1 MLIAKKPAKQGLS
14 IIIVGCGK
22 VGLTL
27 IEQLVKEGHDITIID
42 QNAKKVQEVANTYDV
57 MGITGNGASHRV
69 QMDAG
74 IASANLL
81 IAVTE
86 SDELNLLCCT
96 VANQVANCSTIAR
109 VRTPDYSGEAAY
121 LRDKL
126 GLAMIINPE
135 LEAAKEISRILYLP
149 TALEVNSFAHGQAEL
164 IKIQIPENNIL
175 DGISV
180 SMLSKKI
187 NTSVLICGIERNSAM
202 YIPSGDS
209 LLLGGDKISFVAPK
223 GHGRFFLEDIGIKT
237 NQVKSTMI
245 IGGSKAAYYL
255 AKQLLGLGMQVKII
269 EQDWKKCEDL
279 CDQLPKATII
289 CGNAADHDLLIEEG
303 IEQADAL
310 VSLTGMDEENIIL
323 ALFAKTKGV
332 DKIVAKVNEDGRAQL
347 VEELGIDLI
356 VSAKTATADAIM
368 SYVRARQNSLKNVNV
383 ESMYQLVGGR
393 VEALEFIIKEK
404 TEYTD
409 IPFKD
414 LELKP
419 NNLIACIGRK
429 RQIIIPDGDESI
441 QVGDSV
447 VIVTT
452 QKKVKDITDILA
464 EQ

>member
-1 MLIAKKPAKQGLS
+1 MIIPNGDFVIHDGDRLHIVASHKYIEEFFHLIGKRKEPKNILICG
-14 IIIVGCGK
+14 GGK
-22 VGLTL
+22 VG
-27 IEQLVKEGHDITIID
+27 
-42 QNAKKVQEVANTYDV
+42 
-57 MGITGNGASHRV
+57 
-69 QMDAG
+69 
-74 IASANLL
+74 
-81 IAVTE
+81 
-86 SDELNLLCCT
+86 
-96 VANQVANCSTIAR
+96 
-109 VRTPDYSGEAAY
+109 
-121 LRDKL
+121 
-126 GLAMIINPE
+126 
-135 LEAAKEISRILYLP
+135 
-149 TALEVNSFAHGQAEL
+149 
-164 IKIQIPENNIL
+164 
-175 DGISV
+175 
-180 SMLSKKI
+180 
-187 NTSVLICGIERNSAM
+187 
-202 YIPSGDS
+202 
-209 LLLGGDKISFVAPK
+209 
-223 GHGRFFLEDIGIKT
+223 
-237 NQVKSTMI
+237 
-245 IGGSKAAYYL
+245 YYL

-368 SYVRARQNSLKNVNV
+368 SYVRARQNSFKNVNV

>member
-1 MLIAKKPAKQGLS
+1 MNLVIAGGGN
-14 IIIVGCGK
+14 VG
-22 VGLTL
+22 
-27 IEQLVKEGHDITIID
+27 
-42 QNAKKVQEVANTYDV
+42 
-57 MGITGNGASHRV
+57 
-69 QMDAG
+69 
-74 IASANLL
+74 
-81 IAVTE
+81 
-86 SDELNLLCCT
+86 
-96 VANQVANCSTIAR
+96 
-109 VRTPDYSGEAAY
+109 
-121 LRDKL
+121 
-126 GLAMIINPE
+126 
-135 LEAAKEISRILYLP
+135 
-149 TALEVNSFAHGQAEL
+149 
-164 IKIQIPENNIL
+164 
-175 DGISV
+175 
-180 SMLSKKI
+180 
-187 NTSVLICGIERNSAM
+187 
-202 YIPSGDS
+202 
-209 LLLGGDKISFVAPK
+209 
-223 GHGRFFLEDIGIKT
+223 
-237 NQVKSTMI
+237 
-245 IGGSKAAYYL
+245 YYL

>member
-1 MLIAKKPAKQGLS
+1 MQKEAGVPGAD
-14 IIIVGCGK
+14 
-22 VGLTL
+22 
-27 IEQLVKEGHDITIID
+27 LV
-42 QNAKKVQEVANTYDV
+42 VAC
-57 MGITGNGASHRV
+57 AS
-69 QMDAG
+69 
-74 IASANLL
+74 
-81 IAVTE
+81 T
-86 SDELNLLCCT
+86 DELNMLSCLL
-96 VANQVANCSTIAR
+96 AKRLGAKHTIAR
-109 VRTPDYSGEAAY
+109 VRNPIYYQQIDLLKED
-121 LRDKL
+121 LRL
-126 GLAMIINPE
+126 SMAVNPE
-135 LEAAKEISRILYLP
+135 LAAAFELYRKFQIKVLVCAVRRGSEVIIPNGDFVIHDGDRLHIVASHKYIEEFFHLIGKRKEP
-149 TALEVNSFAHGQAEL
+149 
-164 IKIQIPENNIL
+164 KNIL
-175 DGISV
+175 V
-180 SMLSKKI
+180 
-187 NTSVLICGIERNSAM
+187 CG
-202 YIPSGDS
+202 
-209 LLLGGDKISFVAPK
+209 GGKV
-223 GHGRFFLEDIGIKT
+223 G
-237 NQVKSTMI
+237 
-245 IGGSKAAYYL
+245 YYL

>member
-1 MLIAKKPAKQGLS
+1 MKIV
-14 IIIVGCGK
+14 IIGDGK
-22 VGLTL
+22 VGHKLT
-27 IEQLVKEGHDITIID
+27 IQLSEENYDVVLID
-42 QNAKKVQEVANTYDV
+42 QNEGKLKEALNQLDILCITGDGADAKVQKEAGVPGADLVVAC
-57 MGITGNGASHRV
+57 AS
-69 QMDAG
+69 
-74 IASANLL
+74 
-81 IAVTE
+81 T
-86 SDELNLLCCT
+86 DELNMLSCLL
-96 VANQVANCSTIAR
+96 AKRLGAKHTIAR
-109 VRTPDYSGEAAY
+109 VRNPIYYQQIDLLKED
-121 LRDKL
+121 LRL
-126 GLAMIINPE
+126 SMAVNPE
-135 LEAAKEISRILYLP
+135 LAAAFEISRSILLP
-149 TALEVNSFAHGQAEL
+149 DTAKGGVSLAEL
-164 IKIQIPENNIL
+164 YRKFQIKVLVCAVRRGSEVIIPNGDFVIHDGDRLHIVASHKYIEEFFHLIGKRKEPKNIL
-175 DGISV
+175 V
-180 SMLSKKI
+180 
-187 NTSVLICGIERNSAM
+187 CG
-202 YIPSGDS
+202 
-209 LLLGGDKISFVAPK
+209 GGKV
-223 GHGRFFLEDIGIKT
+223 G
-237 NQVKSTMI
+237 
-245 IGGSKAAYYL
+245 YYL

>member
-1 MLIAKKPAKQGLS
+1 MK

-22 VGLTL
+22 VGATL
-27 IEQLVKEGHDITIID
+27 AEQLSNEGNDIVIVD
-42 QNAKKVQEVANTYDV
+42 KDAEKVQDISNACDI
-57 MGITGNGASHRV
+57 MGVVGSGSSHNV
-69 QMDAG
+69 QLEAG
-74 IASANLL
+74 IREANLL
-81 IAVTE
+81 IAVTG
-86 SDELNLLCCT
+86 SDELNLLCCLI
-96 VANQVANCSTIAR
+96 AKKAGNGCQTIAR
-109 VRTPDYSGEAAY
+109 VRNPEYSQEV
-121 LRDKL
+121 RFIREEL
-126 GLAMIINPE
+126 GMAMVINPE
-135 LEAAKEISRILYLP
+135 QAAASEMARILRFP
-149 TALEVNSFAHGQAEL
+149 SA
-164 IKIQIPENNIL
+164 IKIETFANGHIELLQFRIGANSVLNNMRIADMGAKIHCEVLVCTVVRGDQVIIP
-175 DGISV
+175 DGNVVLQERDIV
-180 SMLSKKI
+180 SIVAPPKMASQFFKKI
-187 NTSVLICGIERNSAM
+187 KVQT
-202 YIPSGDS
+202 D
-209 LLLGGDKISFVAPK
+209 
-223 GHGRFFLEDIGIKT
+223 
-237 NQVKSTMI
+237 QVRDTLI
-245 IGGSKAAYYL
+245 IGGSTTAYYL

>member
-1 MLIAKKPAKQGLS
+1 MK

-22 VGLTL
+22 VGATL
-27 IEQLVKEGHDITIID
+27 AEQLSNEGNDIVIVD
-42 QNAKKVQEVANTYDV
+42 KDAEKVQDISNACDI
-57 MGITGNGASHRV
+57 MGVVGSGSSHNV
-69 QMDAG
+69 QLEAG
-74 IASANLL
+74 IREANLL
-81 IAVTE
+81 IAVTG
-86 SDELNLLCCT
+86 SDELNLLCCLI
-96 VANQVANCSTIAR
+96 AKKAGNGCQTIAR
-109 VRTPDYSGEAAY
+109 VRNPEYSQEV
-121 LRDKL
+121 RFIREEL
-126 GLAMIINPE
+126 GMAMVINPE
-135 LEAAKEISRILYLP
+135 QAAASEMARILRFP
-149 TALEVNSFAHGQAEL
+149 SA
-164 IKIQIPENNIL
+164 IKIETFANGHIELLQFRIGANSVLNNMRIADMGAKIHCEVLVCTVVRGDQVIIP
-175 DGISV
+175 DGNVVLQERDIV
-180 SMLSKKI
+180 SIVAPPKMASQFFKKI
-187 NTSVLICGIERNSAM
+187 KVQT
-202 YIPSGDS
+202 D
-209 LLLGGDKISFVAPK
+209 
-223 GHGRFFLEDIGIKT
+223 
-237 NQVKSTMI
+237 QVRDTLI
-245 IGGSKAAYYL
+245 IGGSTTAYYL

-368 SYVRARQNSLKNVNV
+368 SYVRARQNSFKNVNV

>member
-1 MLIAKKPAKQGLS
+1 MKIV
-14 IIIVGCGK
+14 IIGDGK
-22 VGLTL
+22 VGHKLT
-27 IEQLVKEGHDITIID
+27 IQLSEENYDVVLID
-42 QNAKKVQEVANTYDV
+42 QNEGKLKEALNQLDILCITGDGADAKVQKEAGVPGADLVVAC
-57 MGITGNGASHRV
+57 AS
-69 QMDAG
+69 
-74 IASANLL
+74 
-81 IAVTE
+81 T
-86 SDELNLLCCT
+86 DELNMLSCLL
-96 VANQVANCSTIAR
+96 AKRLGAKHTIAR
-109 VRTPDYSGEAAY
+109 VRNPIYYQQIDLLKED
-121 LRDKL
+121 LRL
-126 GLAMIINPE
+126 SMAVNPE
-135 LEAAKEISRILYLP
+135 LAAAFEISRSILLP
-149 TALEVNSFAHGQAEL
+149 DTAKVETFMKGKVEMVEFIVKERSHLGGVSLAEL
-164 IKIQIPENNIL
+164 YRKFQIKVLVCAVRRGSEVIIPNGDFVIH
-175 DGISV
+175 DGDRLHIVASH
-180 SMLSKKI
+180 KY
-187 NTSVLICGIERNSAM
+187 ICG
-202 YIPSGDS
+202 
-209 LLLGGDKISFVAPK
+209 GGKV
-223 GHGRFFLEDIGIKT
+223 G
-237 NQVKSTMI
+237 
-245 IGGSKAAYYL
+245 YYL

>member
-1 MLIAKKPAKQGLS
+1 MY
-14 IIIVGCGK
+14 IIIIGCGK
-22 VGLTL
+22 VGLSL
-27 IEQLVKEGHDITIID
+27 AEQLSDENHDITLVD
-42 QNAKKVQEVANTYDV
+42 SSADKLQNLSDDLDV
-57 MGITGNGASHRV
+57 MKILGNGASISTL
-69 QMDAG
+69 QDAG
-74 IASANLL
+74 IERADIL
-81 IAVTE
+81 IAVTG
-86 SDELNLLCCT
+86 SDELNLLCCLIAKKAGH
-96 VANQVANCSTIAR
+96 VSTIAR
-109 VRTPDYSGEAAY
+109 VRNPIYNQEIDFIRESI
-121 LRDKL
+121 
-126 GLAMIINPE
+126 GLSMIINPE
-135 LEAAKEISRILYLP
+135 LAAATEISRILRFP
-149 TALEVNSFAHGQAEL
+149 SAIKIDTFAKGRAEL
-164 IKIQIPENNIL
+164 LKFKLKPEFRLGGNRIMDIMDRYHCDIL
-175 DGISV
+175 FCSA
-180 SMLSKKI
+180 
-187 NTSVLICGIERNSAM
+187 ERDKTV
-202 YIPSGDS
+202 YIPDGNFILQDGD
-209 LLLGGDKISFVAPK
+209 LISIIATPTNAAD
-223 GHGRFFLEDIGIKT
+223 FFRKVGLKT
-237 NQVKSTMI
+237 NQVKNTMI
-245 IGGSKAAYYL
+245 VGGGTIAYYL

-452 QKKVKDITDILA
+452 QKKVQDITDILA